1 MRLSWCVHALLI
13 TDRGGERKGS
23 RAAVIRSTVPRST
36 PGRLLVRVVVL
47 LLVLIVGAVAAR
59 AEPITIAI
67 VPSVPA
73 GSTLIAEQNGYFR
86 DAGLDVKIER
96 IDSLGKAVAFLAA
109 NHVQV
114 TQGGIN
120 AGIFNSIGQGLP
132 VTLALDGGSTPLY
145 HRILVRRELA
155 DKIKTVADLKG
166 RTVGLSAPGSTSMYE
181 LAMTLATAGL
191 TLKDVE
197 VKHLAFSQMATA
209 LANGALDAGLAV
221 APFTEIATGQGTVVP
236 WIDPEAGY
244 IKTLPMT
251 SVAYIV
257 NTDWA
262 AKNADAAK
270 KLMLALARGSRDYC
284 QAYHHGPN
292 RGEMLDVMMKNR
304 IASDRALL
312 DRMDWQAR
320 NPDGAFSV
328 ASLVDIQAF
337 FKREGIIDKI
347 SPPERLVDPHYAEM
361 AAREFGPF
369 EVINKASKL
378 EGCR

>member
-1 MRLSWCVHALLI
+1 M
-13 TDRGGERKGS
+13 
-23 RAAVIRSTVPRST
+23 
-36 PGRLLVRVVVL
+36 RVVVL

-145 HRILVRRELA
+145 HRILVRRDLA
-155 DKIKTVADLKG
+155 DRIKTVADLKG

-292 RGEMLDVMMKNR
+292 RGEMLDVMMKNK

-320 NPDGAFSV
+320 TPNGEFSL
-328 ASLVDIQAF
+328 ASLVDIQDF
-337 FKREGIIDKI
+337 FRREGVIDKT
-347 SPPERLVDPHYAEM
+347 SSPERLVDPRYA
-361 AAREFGPF
+361 AAAAKEFGPF
-369 EVINKASKL
+369 EVINKTSTL
-378 EGCR
+378 QGCR

>member
-1 MRLSWCVHALLI
+1 VRLVSSFAILAAL
-13 TDRGGERKGS
+13 
-23 RAAVIRSTVPRST
+23 A
-36 PGRLLVRVVVL
+36 
-47 LLVLIVGAVAAR
+47 AVAAR

-73 GSTLIAEQNGYFR
+73 GSTLIAEEKGYFR
-86 DAGLDVKIER
+86 AAGLDVKLER
-96 IDSLGKAVAFLAA
+96 IDSIGKAVAFLAS

-114 TQGGIN
+114 AQGGIN
-120 AGIFNSIGQGLP
+120 AGIFNAMGQGLP

-145 HRILVRRELA
+145 HKILVRRGLE
-155 DKIKTVADLKG
+155 DKIKAVAGLKG

-181 LAMTLATAGL
+181 MAMTLATAGL
-191 TLKDVE
+191 SLHDVE
-197 VKHLAFSQMATA
+197 VKHLAFSQMAAA
-209 LANGALDAGLAV
+209 LANGALDAALAV
-221 APFTEIATGQGTVVP
+221 APFTEIATQQGTATA

-262 AKNADAAK
+262 AHNADAAT

-292 RGEMLDVMMKNR
+292 RGEMVDVLMKNHIGR
-304 IASDRALL
+304 DRALL

-320 NPDGAFSV
+320 NPDGAFSL
-328 ASLVDIQAF
+328 ASLTDIQAF
-337 FKREGIIDKI
+337 FKREGVIDKTA
-347 SPPERLVDPHYAEM
+347 PPERLVDPRYAQ
-361 AAREFGPF
+361 AAAKAFGPF
-369 EVINKASKL
+369 VAANAASKL
-378 EGCR
+378 QGCR

>member
-1 MRLSWCVHALLI
+1 MRLTVILLCALV
-13 TDRGGERKGS
+13 
-23 RAAVIRSTVPRST
+23 AAVAAP
-36 PGRLLVRVVVL
+36 
-47 LLVLIVGAVAAR
+47 AR

-73 GSTLIAEQNGYFR
+73 ASTLIAEQKGYFR

-96 IDSLGKAVAFLAA
+96 IDSMGKAVAFLAA

-114 TQGGIN
+114 AQGGIN
-120 AGIFNSIGQGLP
+120 AGIFNAIGQGLP

-145 HRILVRRELA
+145 HRILVRRGLE
-155 DKIKTVADLKG
+155 DKIRTVADLKG

-181 LAMTLATAGL
+181 MAMTLATAGL

-197 VKHLAFSQMATA
+197 VKNLAFSQMSVA

-221 APFTEIATGQGTVVP
+221 APFTDIAIEQNTAVR

-262 AKNADAAK
+262 GRDPDTAR
-270 KLMLALARGSRDYC
+270 KLMLALARGNRDYC
-284 QAYHHGPN
+284 QAYHHGPD
-292 RGEMLDVMMKNR
+292 RDELLDVMMKNK
-304 IASDRALL
+304 IAADRALL

-320 NPDGAFSV
+320 NPDGAFSI
-328 ASLVDIQAF
+328 ASLLDIQNF
-337 FKREGIIDKI
+337 FKREGIIDKT
-347 SPPERLVDPHYAEM
+347 SPAERLVDPRYAE
-361 AAREFGPF
+361 AAAKAFGPF
-369 EVINKASKL
+369 AVANQASKL

>member
-1 MRLSWCVHALLI
+1 
-13 TDRGGERKGS
+13 
-23 RAAVIRSTVPRST
+23 
-36 PGRLLVRVVVL
+36 VRVAVL
-47 LLVLIVGAVAAR
+47 LLFLIAGALAAR
-59 AEPITIAI
+59 AEPITIVI

-96 IDSLGKAVAFLAA
+96 IDSMGKAVAFLAA

-114 TQGGIN
+114 AQGGIN

-145 HRILVRRELA
+145 HRILVRRDLA

-209 LANGALDAGLAV
+209 LANGALDAGLSV
-221 APFTEIATGQGTVVP
+221 APFTEIATGQGTVVS

-284 QAYHHGPN
+284 QAYHHGPD
-292 RGEMLDVMMKNR
+292 RGAMLDVMMKNK

-337 FKREGIIDKI
+337 FKREGIIDKT
-347 SPPERLVDPHYAEM
+347 SPPERLVDPRYAE
-361 AAREFGPF
+361 AAAKAFGPF
-369 EVINKASKL
+369 EVANKASKL